1 MTAIPSSLVFTYQDG
16 EFQRFRREA
25 ARSRGSVAYGLWLI
39 ALPMIVVIGVAVL
52 AAQKAELIEPTEV
65 PSVLIAAYLAYACG
79 VGLVVLVGRMQQRQ
93 IERQS
98 LKGQTESER
107 RIAVSDTGIIATST
121 NYDLRITWH
130 VVKSIAVRPGVVLI
144 WLEWYQHIAVPM
156 RVFAD
161 DDARVAFITAVRE
174 WIKAAREHKASPG
187 R

>member
-1 MTAIPSSLVFTYQDG
+1 
-16 EFQRFRREA
+16 
-25 ARSRGSVAYGLWLI
+25 
-39 ALPMIVVIGVAVL
+39 
-52 AAQKAELIEPTEV
+52 
-65 PSVLIAAYLAYACG
+65 
-79 VGLVVLVGRMQQRQ
+79 MQQRQ

-107 RIAVSDTGIIATST
+107 RIAVSDAGIIATSA

-130 VVKSIAVRPGVVLI
+130 VITS
-144 WLEWYQHIAVPM
+144 IAVPM

-174 WIKAAREHKASPG
+174 WIKAAREQKASPG